1 MHVALGTTQLIKHE
15 ITCNFQQPGR
25 KFRARDISAGAFPD
39 ADKDLLR
46 DVFNIG
52 VAPEHARHRASDKTL
67 VTFDQLLERARIS
80 STHQLHEPHVFSILL
95 RSSHGSLVFARHRSL
110 GRVHERNL
118 LRIWQLTKICSFTFA
133 SMVFVARGKRS
144 VHAWSRQALTLA
156 GMNYLLIPKEL
167 RPIAEKVEAN
177 ERISAA
183 DALDLYRSNDL
194 NALGM
199 IANVVRERK
208 NGNYATYIHN
218 RYINYSN
225 ICVLS
230 CQFCAFAAKKR
241 DAHAFEYASDEIIR
255 AVAEALP
262 LGITEVHMVGGLHPT
277 LKKDWYLDLLRG
289 LRALEPDL
297 HIKAFTAI
305 EVRHLARRIFR
316 MSIPDT
322 LELLRDT
329 GLGSITGGGAE
340 IFDSV
345 VRDQICRGK
354 ETAEEWLDIHRTWHR
369 MGGRSTCTMLYGHI
383 ETLAQRVDHLC
394 QLRRLQD
401 ETGGF
406 TGFVPFA
413 FEPQTTV
420 LAHIKSASAFEQL
433 RNLAVGR
440 IYLDNIEHLTAYW
453 VSMGLPLAQV
463 SLSYGVDDLHGT
475 IIEEKIFHMAGA
487 TTPQQQTVA
496 ALEHTIRE
504 AGREPIQRDSFY
516 RHISPSPTNARHTAS
531 APTELACA

>member
-1 MHVALGTTQLIKHE
+1 
-15 ITCNFQQPGR
+15 
-25 KFRARDISAGAFPD
+25 
-39 ADKDLLR
+39 
-46 DVFNIG
+46 
-52 VAPEHARHRASDKTL
+52 
-67 VTFDQLLERARIS
+67 
-80 STHQLHEPHVFSILL
+80 
-95 RSSHGSLVFARHRSL
+95 
-110 GRVHERNL
+110 
-118 LRIWQLTKICSFTFA
+118 
-133 SMVFVARGKRS
+133 
-144 VHAWSRQALTLA
+144 
-156 GMNYLLIPKEL
+156 MNYLLIPKEL
-167 RPIAEKVEAN
+167 RAIAEKVEADQ
-177 ERISAA
+177 RISEA
-183 DALDLYRSNDL
+183 DALTLYRSNDL

-199 IANVVRERK
+199 IANVVRARK
-208 NGNYATYIHN
+208 NGNYASYIHN

-277 LKKDWYLDLLRG
+277 LKKDWYLDLLRR
-289 LRALEPDL
+289 LRALDPDL

-305 EVRHLARRIFR
+305 EVRHLARRIFHMPIR
-316 MSIPDT
+316 DT
-322 LELLRDT
+322 LELLRET

-340 IFDSV
+340 IFDSA

-354 ETAEEWLDIHRTWHR
+354 ETAEEWLDIHRTWHQ

-383 ETLAQRVDHLC
+383 ETLEQRVDHLR
-394 QLRRLQD
+394 QLRKLQD

-420 LAHIKSASAFEQL
+420 LAHIKPASAFEQL
-433 RNLAVGR
+433 RNLAVSR
-440 IYLDNIEHLTAYW
+440 IYLDNINHLTAYW

-496 ALEHTIRE
+496 ALEQVIRE
-504 AGREPIQRDSFY
+504 AGREPVQRDSFY
-516 RHISPSPTNARHTAS
+516 RHISPRPTTGRNKAPV
-531 APTELACA
+531 PTELACA